1 MSLPIPLRGIVPPL
15 VTPLA
20 RHDRLDAE
28 GLPRLIEHV
37 LAGGVS
43 GLFVLGTTG
52 EGPSLSYRLR
62 REMIQ
67 RSVQQV
73 NGRVP
78 VLVGITDTAYAE
90 SVRLAEHAA
99 ELGAAAVVLAPP
111 PYFPAGQEDLARYVE
126 HMAGDVSLPLF
137 LYNMPTHT
145 KLSFATETV
154 RRLMQVP
161 RIAGVKDSSAQMI
174 YFHKLCRLA
183 VQRPDWS
190 VLIGPEE
197 LLAEAVLLGGDG
209 GVCGGANLFPRL
221 YVDLYEAARAGDRD
235 LAATLHT
242 QVMRVAGAVYSLAS
256 HGAAVTAGLKAALA
270 CLGICQAEMAQ
281 PFTALDAAD
290 CQTLRRRLAEIV
302 PEESRPPKD
311 APTPRAAGIPR
322 GTG

>member
-1 MSLPIPLRGIVPPL
+1 MSLTIPLRGVVPPL

-20 RHDRLDAE
+20 RADRLDAD
-28 GLPRLIEHV
+28 GLSRLIEHV
-37 LAGGVS
+37 LAGGVA

-78 VLVGITDTAYAE
+78 VLVGITDTAFAE

-99 ELGAAAVVLAPP
+99 EVGAAALVLAPP
-111 PYFPAGQEDLARYVE
+111 PYFPAEQEDLARYVE
-126 HMAGDVSLPLF
+126 HLVREVSLPLY

-145 KLSFATETV
+145 KLSFAPETV

-161 RIAGVKDSSAQMI
+161 QIAGIKDSSGQMI

-197 LLAEAVLLGGDG
+197 LLAESVLLGGDG
-209 GVCGGANLFPRL
+209 GVSGGANLFPRL
-221 YVDLYEAARAGDRD
+221 YVELYEAARAGDRD
-235 LAATLHT
+235 RAATLHT
-242 QVMRVAGAVYSLAS
+242 QVMRLASAVYSLAT
-256 HGAAVTAGLKAALA
+256 HGAAVTAGLKSALA
-270 CLGICQAEMAQ
+270 CLGICQAGMAQ
-281 PFTALDAAD
+281 PFTALADAE
-290 CQTLRRRLAEIV
+290 CQILRQRLAEITPELPSAATSV
-302 PEESRPPKD
+302 PPRRPDSVK
-311 APTPRAAGIPR
+311 RV
-322 GTG
+322 

>member
-1 MSLPIPLRGIVPPL
+1 MSLTIPLRGIIPPL
-15 VTPLA
+15 VTPLS
-20 RHDRLDAE
+20 RPDRLDAD

-62 REMIQ
+62 REMVQ
-67 RSVQQV
+67 RTVQHV

-78 VLVGITDTAYAE
+78 VLVGITDTAFAE
-90 SVRLAEHAA
+90 SVRMAEHAA

-111 PYFPAGQEDLARYVE
+111 PYFPAEQEDLARYCE
-126 HMAGDVSLPLF
+126 HLAQEVSLPLY

-145 KLSFATETV
+145 KLNFAPETV
-154 RRLMQVP
+154 QRLMQVP
-161 RIAGVKDSSAQMI
+161 RIAGIKDSSGQMI

-183 VQRPDWS
+183 AQRPDWS

-221 YVDLYEAARAGDRD
+221 YVELYEAARTGDRER
-235 LAATLHT
+235 AATLHD
-242 QVMRVAGAVYSLAS
+242 QVMRVATAVYSLAS
-256 HGAAVTAGLKAALA
+256 HGAAVTAGLKSALA

-281 PFTALDAAD
+281 PFAALPQAD
-290 CQTLRRRLAEIV
+290 CQILRRRLDEIA
-302 PEESRPPKD
+302 PDLPTAPASEPPCRPGSV
-311 APTPRAAGIPR
+311 TRA
-322 GTG
+322 